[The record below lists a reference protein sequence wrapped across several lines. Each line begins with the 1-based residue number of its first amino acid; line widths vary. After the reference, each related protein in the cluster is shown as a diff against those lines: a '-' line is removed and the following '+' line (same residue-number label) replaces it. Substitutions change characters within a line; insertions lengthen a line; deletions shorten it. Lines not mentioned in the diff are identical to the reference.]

1 MKVTGIILAGGK
13 SSRMGTDKAL
23 LQINGHSFLHHCY
36 NLLNEV
42 CDEIIISSSNEA
54 HELENTKRVTDIYP
68 EKGPLGGLHATLSA
82 SKNDV
87 NLCLSVDTPFVPVTF
102 LKWMLSQQKDDK
114 SFFIKEGGRFH
125 PLIGIY
131 QKSAAESI
139 EIALK
144 NNTLRTTELV
154 QNLPHDWQHAEVY
167 GAYNFGMLAN
177 INTQEEYEKALKR

>member
-13 SSRMGTDKAL
+13 SSRMGTDKAM
-23 LQINGHSFLHHCY
+23 LQIDGYSFLQHCH
-36 NLLNEV
+36 NLLSEV
-42 CDEIIISSSNEA
+42 CNEIIVSSPNEA
-54 HELENTKRVTDIYP
+54 HDLMNTKRVTDIYP

-87 NLCLSVDTPFVPVTF
+87 NLCLSVDTPFVTIAF
-102 LKWMLSQQKDDK
+102 LKWMLSQQKDAK

-144 NNTLRTTELV
+144 NNALRTTELI
-154 QNLPHDWQHAEVY
+154 QNLPHDWQHAEIY
-167 GAYNFGMLAN
+167 SEYNFGMLVN
-177 INTQEEYEKALKR
+177 INTQEEYEKALMR